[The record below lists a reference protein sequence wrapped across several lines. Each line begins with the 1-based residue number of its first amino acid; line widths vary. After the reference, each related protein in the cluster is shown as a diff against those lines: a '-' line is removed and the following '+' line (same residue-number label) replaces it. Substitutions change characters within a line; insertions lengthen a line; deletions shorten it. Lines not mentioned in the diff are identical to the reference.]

1 MKIKAMNRRTLA
13 LSIILGFLSSTV
25 MAGGGHDHG
34 HGHSHSN
41 IAVNQVTAKANAT
54 KIVAALTQ
62 RKKLDESWA
71 STTASSVEKKVF
83 KGNPEWVVIFNN
95 DKITDPAK
103 QKLYVFL
110 TLGGDY
116 IAANYS
122 GK

>member
-1 MKIKAMNRRTLA
+1 MKIKAFS
-13 LSIILGFLSSTV
+13 LSIILGLFSCTV

-34 HGHSHSN
+34 HGHSH
-41 IAVNQVTAKANAT
+41 AHTPVNQVTAKANAT
-54 KIVAALTQ
+54 KIVVALTQ

-71 STTASSVEKKVF
+71 SITASSVEKKVF

-95 DKITDPAK
+95 DKIADPAK

-116 IAANYS
+116 IAANFS